1 MRKPSKIILDNSN
14 YKKHSYNMSSLREEA
29 ILRSNTSSFWKANE
43 STIFNEPHSQ
53 GYWQVTIKTVCFEI
67 ITEFKSIVFDLLLE
81 KEVKRKKIKKLIDSM
96 YNAVM
101 EAFDGSHSHCT
112 AFNDRKNQFSAIN
125 LEVDDITT
133 PLKTL
138 K

>member
-1 MRKPSKIILDNSN
+1 
-14 YKKHSYNMSSLREEA
+14 
-29 ILRSNTSSFWKANE
+29 
-43 STIFNEPHSQ
+43 
-53 GYWQVTIKTVCFEI
+53 VFE
-67 ITEFKSIVFDLLLE
+67 LLLE

-101 EAFDGSHSHCT
+101 EAFEGTQSHFT
-112 AFNDRKNQFSAIN
+112 NKKDQFSSIK
-125 LEVDDITT
+125 LEIDDITT